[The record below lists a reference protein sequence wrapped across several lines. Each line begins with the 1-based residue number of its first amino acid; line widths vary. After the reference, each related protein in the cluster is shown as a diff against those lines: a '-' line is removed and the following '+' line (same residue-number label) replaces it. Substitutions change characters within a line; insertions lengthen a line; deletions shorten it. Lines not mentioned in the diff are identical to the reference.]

1 MATLNFVEI
10 KNPFGSF
17 EINPQAYTLWVPL
30 LFFSHAS
37 VSRTYPGQLV
47 GWLVGPLVTEF

>member
-30 LFFSHAS
+30 LF
-37 VSRTYPGQLV
+37 
-47 GWLVGPLVTEF
+47 LVTRVSLELTPVS